1 MTSQLVSENPFCVF
15 VDGRISRTVLYNF
28 VNSNVKVQK
37 KGYFQHLKFKY
48 NSFEGFIDSYFL

>member
-1 MTSQLVSENPFCVF
+1 MTSQLVSENPFYEF
-15 VDGRISRTVLYNF
+15 VDGCISRNVLFNI
-28 VNSNVKVQK
+28 VISNVKVQM